1 MPGRKMD
8 PMQARALAS
17 RMRRQ
22 YPRATTGQLKGMID
36 GAGNPMVRGPGP
48 TEMVE
53 EIDRSEYEGYT
64 PVPGMTRTGYQGDDL
79 KPLSQMSEQEL
90 YARGITPDRPI
101 QGLRR
106 MESSAAY
113 GESDPMTGMTETEA
127 FPESRQPISS
137 RPSISATY
145 DKMGPGGS
153 SQAQFSL
160 PGAAMDFIPLESMA
174 MPVEQRAARA
184 LQGLRR
190 NDFMEELTQ
199 STDYGNAYADTISTR
214 KDSASIEDLAD
225 VPMMYDT
232 AQQKAMSMYQRTGK
246 VPPSVAQELGSLA
259 GLMDIKRDLEDVGS
273 RELRESMMNF
283 EREIQP
289 GMDDP
294 GDRDGR

>member
-1 MPGRKMD
+1 
-8 PMQARALAS
+8 
-17 RMRRQ
+17 
-22 YPRATTGQLKGMID
+22 MID
-36 GAGNPMVRGPGP
+36 GTGNPMGEDPMKLR
-48 TEMVE
+48 
-53 EIDRSEYEGYT
+53 
-64 PVPGMTRTGYQGDDL
+64 GMTPTGYQG
-79 KPLSQMSEQEL
+79 PETGPAYRAISELSEAEL
-90 YARGITPDRPI
+90 NQLGITRKDPVEPM
-101 QGLRR
+101 RR

-127 FPESRQPISS
+127 FPESPQPISS
-137 RPSISATY
+137 RPSISAMY

-153 SQAQFSL
+153 SQAQPSSM
-160 PGAAMDFIPLESMA
+160 GAAMDL

-190 NDFMEELTQ
+190 KDFMEELTQ

-214 KDSASIEDLAD
+214 KDSASMEDLAD

-232 AQQKAMSMYQRTGK
+232 AQQKAMSMYQRTGR

-259 GLMDIKRDLEDVGS
+259 GLMDIKRDIEDVGS

-289 GMDDP
+289 GMDDS

>member
-1 MPGRKMD
+1 MPGKMD

-22 YPRATTGQLKGMID
+22 YPRATTGQLKGMLET
-36 GAGNPMVRGPGP
+36 GQPMGEDPMKLR
-48 TEMVE
+48 
-53 EIDRSEYEGYT
+53 
-64 PVPGMTRTGYQGDDL
+64 GMTPTGYQGSETG
-79 KPLSQMSEQEL
+79 PAYRAISELSEAEL
-90 YARGITPDRPI
+90 NQLGITRKDPVEPM
-101 QGLRR
+101 RR

-127 FPESRQPISS
+127 FPESRQDLSS
-137 RPSISATY
+137 RSRISATY
-145 DKMGPGGS
+145 DEMFPGGS
-153 SQAQFSL
+153 QPQPSL
-160 PGAAMDFIPLESMA
+160 MGAAMA

-199 STDYGNAYADTISTR
+199 STDYGNAYADTMSTR
-214 KDSASIEDLAD
+214 KDSASMEDLAD

-232 AQQKAMSMYQRTGK
+232 AQQKAMSMYQRTGR

-259 GLMDIKRDLEDVGS
+259 GLMDIKRDIEDVGS
-273 RELRESMMNF
+273 RQLRESMMNY

-289 GMDDP
+289 GMDDS

>member
-22 YPRATTGQLKGMID
+22 YPRATTGQLKGMLET
-36 GAGNPMVRGPGP
+36 GQPMGEDPMKLRGMSP
-48 TEMVE
+48 
-53 EIDRSEYEGYT
+53 
-64 PVPGMTRTGYQGDDL
+64 TGYQG
-79 KPLSQMSEQEL
+79 PETGPAYRPISELSEMEL
-90 YARGITPDRPI
+90 NQLGITRKDPVEP
-101 QGLRR
+101 LRR
-106 MESSAAY
+106 MESSMAY

-127 FPESRQPISS
+127 FPESPQPISS

-145 DKMGPGGS
+145 DKMFPGGT
-153 SQAQFSL
+153 QPQPSL
-160 PGAAMDFIPLESMA
+160 MGAAMA

-199 STDYGNAYADTISTR
+199 STDYGNAYADTMSTR
-214 KDSASIEDLAD
+214 KDSASMEDLAD
-225 VPMMYDT
+225 VPMMYDM
-232 AQQKAMSMYQRTGK
+232 AQQKAMSMYQRTGR

-273 RELRESMMNF
+273 SELRESMMNF